1 MLEVIFKR
9 KYIQHSIMNW
19 KYFQLGLPKTA
30 PEPGSWTE
38 LCSRGGLTGAKEEII
53 DQVRRM
59 DLAFNRFHGYGSRL
73 QDTPDIIKRTE
84 EYIMEFV
91 KEGQR
96 KMVSYFVKMKFFYRI
111 RCINEMDLLMKKED
125 RKRKAEQRG
134 ENFKRLKTMRDF
146 TKSGHFSSA

>member
-1 MLEVIFKR
+1 
-9 KYIQHSIMNW
+9 
-19 KYFQLGLPKTA
+19 
-30 PEPGSWTE
+30 
-38 LCSRGGLTGAKEEII
+38 
-53 DQVRRM
+53 M

-91 KEGQR
+91 KGQK